1 MLNLNVRFT
10 ELPADCLTTPLPNGK
25 YDVWMRKGI
34 GAEIKTDDN
43 GDTYTEYHAEE
54 EAYAQFDAPLDV
66 LPGDPGYEAAY
77 RAAVAWMP
85 GQHEDEKPGE
95 LEVLRQRV
103 DQLTAANDM
112 LTECV
117 LEMSA
122 IIYV

>member
-1 MLNLNVRFT
+1 MLNYNVRFM
-10 ELPADCLTTPLPNGK
+10 EMPADCMTAPLPNGK

-34 GAEIKTDDN
+34 GTEIKTTED
-43 GDTYTEYHAEE
+43 GDTYTEYYAEE

-77 RAAVAWMP
+77 SAAVAWVP
-85 GQHEDEKPGE
+85 GQHEDETPGE
-95 LEVLRQRV
+95 LEVLMQRV